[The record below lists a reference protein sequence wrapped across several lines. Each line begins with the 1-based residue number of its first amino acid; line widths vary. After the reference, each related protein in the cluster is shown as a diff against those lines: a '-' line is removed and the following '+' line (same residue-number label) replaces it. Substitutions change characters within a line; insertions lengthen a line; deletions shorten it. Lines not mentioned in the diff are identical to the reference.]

1 MTDNERY
8 LLKMVRGKWL
18 SHFSELPPI
27 GILCMWVRKYPLLLN
42 EAIQI
47 TVDKNAKSGLDSPS
61 CYCSGV
67 LRNLGSNEEIMEAAT
82 LLKEEEEKHNEKSC
96 T

>member
-27 GILCMWVRKYPLLLN
+27 GILCMWIRKYPLLLD

-47 TVDKNAKSGLDSPS
+47 TIDRHTKTPLDSPS

-67 LRNLGSNEEIMEAAT
+67 LRNLGSNPQIVEAAT
-82 LLKEEEEKHNEKSC
+82 LLQEEEALAKGGSSD
-96 T
+96 